1 MILDG
6 KFKTLKTAA
15 LALMLSACTA
25 MPQSQTPEVALN
37 DKVSVQ
43 LPSAR
48 SLGYSLAASQLIVA
62 TWNAD
67 ESKRSEQL
75 PVQLQ
80 VNADKLV
87 LAGFSSWGTRILS
100 LEYQDDQIST
110 ELLTGLKGVLPQ
122 PEQVLFNLMITLWP
136 SSAWEAPLNKVKW
149 QIIDTEN
156 SRAIFNSAGE
166 QVIDIQ
172 YSNAD
177 KLAGEIRFHH
187 LIDDYTITITTLQRQ
202 IAPLTP

>member
-25 MPQSQTPEVALN
+25 MPQSQTPAVALN

-48 SLGYSLAASQLIVA
+48 SLGYSLTASQLIVA

-110 ELLTGLKGVLPQ
+110 ELLTGLRGVLPQ

-187 LIDDYTITITTLQRQ
+187 LKDDYTITITTLQRQ